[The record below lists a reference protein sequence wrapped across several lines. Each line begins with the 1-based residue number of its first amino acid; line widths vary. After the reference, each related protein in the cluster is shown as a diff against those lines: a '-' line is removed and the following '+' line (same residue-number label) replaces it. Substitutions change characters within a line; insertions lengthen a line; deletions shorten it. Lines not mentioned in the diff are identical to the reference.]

1 MNIVGPS
8 VISSSQSNPSS
19 LGFKISVRVIPKE
32 ESCGS
37 QILAKAIK
45 SLSNLNKKT
54 AVVCKTLRKKKMLTY
69 TVKGM
74 QTCSNLTF
82 ILGMEAAKIISG
94 AS

>member
-54 AVVCKTLRKKKMLTY
+54 AVVCKTLRKKEMF

-82 ILGMEAAKIISG
+82 NLGLEAAKIILG